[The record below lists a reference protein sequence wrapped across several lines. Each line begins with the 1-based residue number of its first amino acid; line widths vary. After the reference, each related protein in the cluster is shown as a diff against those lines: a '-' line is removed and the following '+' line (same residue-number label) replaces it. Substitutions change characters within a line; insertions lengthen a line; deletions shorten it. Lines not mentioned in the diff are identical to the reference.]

1 MDMNVDCWKQEG
13 VWIPDGVPTFDWD
26 DYKCVKQLGR
36 SGVGDSYKVQQ
47 ISTGDFFTIKKVLIF
62 SYEASDDTHKE
73 RIMYDMTLTAFLDH
87 PNIMKCLGVCINK

>member
-1 MDMNVDCWKQEG
+1 MESQHSIGM
-13 VWIPDGVPTFDWD
+13 IT
-26 DYKCVKQLGR
+26 KCVEQLGR

-87 PNIMKCLGVCINK
+87 PNIMKCPTICLIIIKYKTSPAFPK